1 MNKGSNP
8 ALLSA
13 ARDTPIETYVDA
25 LFALAV
31 RKRASDIHLEPQDG
45 DLCVRLRVDGLLHRI
60 ASPPRG
66 VSEKLCTRIK
76 VMAAM
81 NVVERRLPQDGR
93 ISVSC
98 GDQTSDLRVS

>member
-1 MNKGSNP
+1 MNKDSNQ

-13 ARDTPIETYVDA
+13 ARDTSIETYVDA

-66 VSEKLCTRIK
+66 VAEKLCTRIK

-81 NVVERRLPQDGR
+81 NVAERRLPQDGR